1 MIPFFPYSNC
11 GSKISKTF
19 LGKHLT
25 CLKVIS
31 VCLHF
36 DVITVSLG
44 KKNLLKRKVL
54 KFVRMCKQSM
64 SVH

>member
-1 MIPFFPYSNC
+1 MMPFFPHPNC
-11 GSKISKTF
+11 GSKISITF

-31 VCLHF
+31 VCLYF

-44 KKNLLKRKVL
+44 KKTTKKEGF
-54 KFVRMCKQSM
+54 KICKN
-64 SVH
+64 V